1 MKKVF
6 GLLALMLALS
16 ITCAAQIEEEEAQL
30 FGYTRSMSESKML
43 NIGKIGKD
51 VITKEIVIENA
62 KPNSMKIIGFILP
75 TGISAMSMQKN
86 IEDFGRGRV
95 KITIDPSIADSISDE
110 VIIINV
116 VYLDRK
122 GKEVELAQLPYKLVA
137 E

>member
-1 MKKVF
+1 MKKFF
-6 GLLALMLALS
+6 GILAVMLTLS
-16 ITCAAQIEEEEAQL
+16 LTCAAQVEEEDAQL
-30 FGYTRSMSESKML
+30 FGFTRSMSESKML

-51 VITKEIVIENA
+51 VITKEIIIDNA
-62 KPNSMKIIGFILP
+62 RPNSMKIIGFILP
-75 TGISAMSMQKN
+75 TGISAMSMQKS
-86 IEDFGRGRV
+86 IEDFGKGRV
-95 KITIDPSIADSISDE
+95 KITIDPEVADSVSDE

>member
-1 MKKVF
+1 MKKFF
-6 GLLALMLALS
+6 GILAVMLTLS
-16 ITCAAQIEEEEAQL
+16 LTCAAQVEEEDAQL
-30 FGYTRSMSESKML
+30 FGFTRSMSESKML

-51 VITKEIVIENA
+51 VITKEIIIDKA
-62 KPNSMKIIGFILP
+62 RPNSMKIIGFILP
-75 TGISAMSMQKN
+75 TGISAMSMQKS
-86 IEDFGRGRV
+86 IEDFGKGRV
-95 KITIDPSIADSISDE
+95 KITIDPEVADSVSDE

>member
-6 GLLALMLALS
+6 GLLIVLFAFSL
-16 ITCAAQIEEEEAQL
+16 TCAAQIEEEEAQL

-86 IEDFGRGRV
+86 IEDQQSGRV
-95 KITIDPSIADSISDE
+95 KITIDPSVADSIKDE

-122 GKEVELAQLPYKLVA
+122 GKEVELAQLPYKLVTD
-137 E
+137 

>member
-6 GLLALMLALS
+6 GLLALMFALS
-16 ITCAAQIEEEEAQL
+16 LTCAAQIEEEETQL
-30 FGYTRSMSESKML
+30 FGYTRSMSESKVF
-43 NIGKIGKD
+43 NVGKIGKD

-95 KITIDPSIADSISDE
+95 KITIDPAIAESVNDE
-110 VIIINV
+110 IIIINV

-122 GKEVELAQLPYKLVA
+122 GKEVELAQLPYKLTA

>member
-1 MKKVF
+1 MKKLF
-6 GLLALMLALS
+6 GLLALMLMLS
-16 ITCAAQIEEEEAQL
+16 ATCAAQIEEEEAQL

-51 VITKEIVIENA
+51 VITKEITIENS
-62 KPNSMKIIGFILP
+62 KPNSMKIIGFIVP
-75 TGISAMSMQKN
+75 TGISAMSMQKS
-86 IEDFGRGRV
+86 IEDFGKGRV
-95 KITIDPSIADSISDE
+95 KITIDPSVAENISDE

-137 E
+137 D

>member
-1 MKKVF
+1 MKKLF
-6 GLLALMLALS
+6 GILTLMLALS

-51 VITKEIVIENA
+51 VITREIIIDNA
-62 KPNSMKIIGFILP
+62 RPNSMKIIGFILP
-75 TGISAMSMQKN
+75 TGISAMSMQKC
-86 IEDFGRGRV
+86 IEDFSKGKVR
-95 KITIDPSIADSISDE
+95 ISIDPEIAENIKDE
-110 VIIINV
+110 LIIINV

-122 GKEVELAQLPYKLVA
+122 GKEVELAQLPYKIIT

>member
-1 MKKVF
+1 MKKF
-6 GLLALMLALS
+6 IGILTLLLVLS
-16 ITCAAQIEEEEAQL
+16 VTCSAQIEEEEAQL

-51 VITKEIVIENA
+51 VITKEILIKNT
-62 KPNSMKIIGFILP
+62 KPFNMKIIGFILP

-86 IEDFGRGRV
+86 IEDSQSGRV
-95 KITIDPSIADSISDE
+95 KITIDPAVAESINEE

-122 GKEVELAQLPYKLVA
+122 GKEVELAQLPYKLVTD
-137 E
+137 

>member
-1 MKKVF
+1 
-6 GLLALMLALS
+6 
-16 ITCAAQIEEEEAQL
+16 
-30 FGYTRSMSESKML
+30 
-43 NIGKIGKD
+43 
-51 VITKEIVIENA
+51 
-62 KPNSMKIIGFILP
+62 
-75 TGISAMSMQKN
+75 MSMQKN

-95 KITIDPSIADSISDE
+95 KITIDPAIADSISDE

>member
-1 MKKVF
+1 MKKFF
-6 GLLALMLALS
+6 GILTLLLALSL
-16 ITCAAQIEEEEAQL
+16 TCSAQIEEEEAQL

-51 VITKEIVIENA
+51 VITKEILIKNT
-62 KPNSMKIIGFILP
+62 KPFNMKIIGFILP

-86 IEDFGRGRV
+86 IEDSQSGRV
-95 KITIDPSIADSISDE
+95 KITIDPAVAESINEE

-122 GKEVELAQLPYKLVA
+122 GKEVELAQLPYKLVTD
-137 E
+137 